1 MLQHMI
7 EERNLVDFTHVKK
20 PTSQIGKEYARS
32 SMLVMSSHYEG
43 FPMVMIEA
51 MACGLPVISFDYKC
65 GPRDIID
72 HGVNGLLVKNG
83 DIEGLAAAMMRLMD
97 DDSYR
102 AKLSANARRV
112 TNTYSEESVMKKWMD
127 LFHSLTEK

>member
-1 MLQHMI
+1 M
-7 EERNLVDFTHVKK
+7 
-20 PTSQIGKEYARS
+20 PWS
-32 SMLVMSSHYEG
+32 
-43 FPMVMIEA
+43 
-51 MACGLPVISFDYKC
+51 VISFDYKC